1 MADNMGAIFSVEF
14 EDYASVKKK
23 LDILT
28 SQIQA
33 NSKISFAIDNNA
45 IIKALTD
52 INKLASQKIDISPN
66 GDIRL
71 LSTYKDELGQIIKLK
86 QDLAKDTTNISINSN
101 ITKQAQEQQRIAKE
115 TSDMWQQISQKQRQE
130 SQQEAE
136 EYNRI
141 QREKYALEQ
150 EFINASNA
158 LKQKASQRRIQ
169 EAQQEASI
177 VNKTL
182 EANYREQQ
190 TAENQYKQAQKLIE
204 LEKEKLNIRLK
215 SIELNKG
222 DLVNK
227 NYSNVIKNNIS
238 NLSGNTVDDVRN
250 KTRLLNIELQKL
262 DQNARAKG
270 LAIGKTELQ
279 GFGDSLKSVT
289 ANLGLFFTSG
299 MLLRS
304 VFNEFRTGLTDI
316 KNLDDAL
323 RDLKR
328 VADDVSDSTLNN
340 FINKANSMAI
350 ALGSSTEGVIN
361 ATTTFKQL
369 GYSFEEASNYMAKN
383 SIILSNVGDMSA
395 EDSANAIVSILKGFK
410 MEASQTTQVVD
421 MLNEAGNRFAITTGQ
436 LAEGLRIG
444 SASLAIAN
452 NDLAQSSALI
462 TAGTEVLRNPDQVAN
477 GLKTISMRLRG
488 ISQDGEELVPNMR
501 ELVKSLSGVD
511 ITDKQTGNIRST
523 FDILND
529 IGKVWDDLGDKE
541 RALLTEE
548 IAGKNRANVL
558 SSILQNAEQLDKVYE
573 SLQNSA
579 GSAEEEQARYMD
591 SISGKLNA
599 FSESV
604 KKIWIDS
611 INTDTVKNII
621 DMGTT
626 FVNIFDG
633 VINTV
638 GVLPT
643 TITAVTG
650 ALTIFNEKFREST
663 TIFMNAIPLLNNM
676 FNGLNSMTLNLQA
689 SSTQLKSQIVTLK
702 TYAQSYQQA
711 GMSTKAMGTNL
722 AMLQAKLA
730 VTTVGLI
737 ATKVATIALQTA
749 FSMGL
754 SFAIT
759 GAISLVGKLGKELIG
774 TGKSMAECKTQ
785 AESLQNVL
793 SKENGDNDLISQYE
807 KLNKSLE
814 DGNLTEQERSEINN
828 KIYDVKEKIS
838 NLDSDY
844 KRILEDNTGSYEEQ
858 LNLMKGIY
866 DLKLKDASKDLDDEM
881 MSQKKAERIKNQL
894 DQNIQAIRE
903 YQENGT
909 WMGTKESEDSMSKSF
924 EKAKKNVKEYYTEL
938 SMYNSNVKLMEEA
951 NYSSGRSVLELS
963 DDTKKLYNELY
974 NVQGALNGAKQETE
988 DLGNSTEMT
997 KQQFESMADTI
1008 SGSTNKIK
1016 LLQDAI
1022 EEFGKTG
1029 KISTSLE
1036 DKIFASNDLEMIAML
1051 GDKNTFLEKANGL
1064 LNQEI
1069 QLREQNKKVIIEE
1082 AQNQVNSDNVKISS
1096 TQRILNDMAKMTGKT
1111 VDELGKQYGIDVSNF
1126 NSSQNPKA
1134 NAMSNVLNDMAK
1146 MTGKTVT
1153 QLGKEYGIDVENFK
1167 NASQAKI
1174 DIFEKQSQFTKT
1186 KMDMLQ
1192 NGFDPLLNSW
1202 EEKFNK
1208 NQNPY
1213 GWKPVVSSSY
1223 KPISSSYN
1231 PVSSNY
1237 SPSGSKSSKS
1247 EVADLELKIDRYY
1260 KLNNVIDGLNS
1271 TLGIYE
1277 SKLEYATGKKYVDI
1291 INEELS
1297 IYKQQQQAI
1306 QNKVSE
1312 MKKEQAEQ
1320 KRLLQQNGF
1329 IFDSIGNI
1337 TNATQRLQQLQ
1348 NSANSKSGNAKEKAK
1363 KQVEDISEALK
1374 NYADLTFNSLPEM
1387 EKEWQN
1393 LSNKIKDTNK
1403 EMTNLVSEQE
1413 EKIYDLI
1420 KYKLEKLVD
1429 EETKALNNLK
1439 NKMDK
1444 IWSKEDYQD
1453 ELDEKQNNL
1462 ADLYAQ
1468 MQEAL
1473 RSGNTMLAENLRK
1486 EYEEAQKELNNLIK
1500 EQDRN
1505 DFTDKI
1511 DDKISSLDEALQE
1524 ALKPENINKIIEEG
1538 LKTGYIQI
1546 GDEIINVQNAMN
1558 EMIKETTVGFQTAG
1572 NAMKEYI
1579 DSLKTAEEIYKNIQG
1594 INANLGITIDK
1605 NFGNK
1610 NRILTEP
1617 SQLARV
1623 STNTNNN
1630 NNITIQVNKPL
1641 VEVGSTSDM
1650 TKNEIVDL
1658 VDNRFD
1664 KFTDSVVD
1672 IIKHNS

>member
-28 SQIQA
+28 SQIQT

-66 GDIRL
+66 GDIRM

-86 QDLAKDTTNISINSN
+86 QDLAKDTTSISIDSN

-115 TSDMWQQISQKQRQE
+115 TSNMWQQISQKQRQE
-130 SQQEAE
+130 SQQEAD

-141 QREKYALEQ
+141 QREKYDSEQ
-150 EFINASNA
+150 EFIDASNA

-182 EANYREQQ
+182 EANYKEQQ

-215 SIELNKG
+215 SVELNRG

-238 NLSGNTVDDVRN
+238 NLNGNTVDDVRN

-304 VFNEFRTGLTDI
+304 VFNELRTGLTDI

-328 VADDVSDSTLNN
+328 VVDDVSDNTLNS
-340 FINKANSMAI
+340 FVNKANSMAI
-350 ALGSSTEGVIN
+350 ALGSSTEGVIK

-369 GYSFEEASNYMAKN
+369 GYTFEEASNYMAKN

-395 EDSANAIVSILKGFK
+395 EDSANSIVSILKAFK
-410 MEASQTTQVVD
+410 LEASDTTQVVD
-421 MLNEAGNRFAITTGQ
+421 MLNEAGNKFAITTQQ
-436 LAEGLRIG
+436 LAEGLRVG

-462 TAGTEVLRNPDQVAN
+462 TTGTEVLRNPEQVAN

-488 ISQDGEELVPNMR
+488 IADENGELVPEMQ
-501 ELVKSLSGVD
+501 ELVKSLSDVD
-511 ITDKQTGNIRST
+511 ITDKQTGDIRST

-529 IGKVWDDLGDKE
+529 MGKVWDKLGDKQQ
-541 RALLTEE
+541 ALLAENV
-548 IAGKNRANVL
+548 AGKTRANVFA
-558 SSILQNAEQLDKVYE
+558 SIMQNAEKLDEAYTK
-573 SLQNSA
+573 LQNSA

-611 INTDTVKNII
+611 INTDAVKNII

-689 SSTQLKSQIVTLK
+689 SSTQLKSQIATLK
-702 TYAQSYQQA
+702 TYAQSYQQT
-711 GMSTKAMGTNL
+711 GMSTKIMGTNL

-754 SFAIT
+754 SLAIT
-759 GAISLVGKLGKELIG
+759 GAISLIGKLGKELIG
-774 TGKSMAECKTQ
+774 TGKSMSECKTQ

-1022 EEFGKTG
+1022 EEFSKTG

-1444 IWSKEDYQD
+1444 KLSKEDYQD
-1453 ELDEKQNNL
+1453 ELDKKQNNL

>member
-115 TSDMWQQISQKQRQE
+115 TSDMWQQISKKQRQE

-136 EYNRI
+136 EYNRV
-141 QREKYALEQ
+141 QREKYASEQ

-169 EAQQEASI
+169 ESQQEASI

-215 SIELNKG
+215 SIELNRG

-304 VFNEFRTGLTDI
+304 VFNEFKTGLTDI

-383 SIILSNVGDMSA
+383 SIILSNVGDMST

-488 ISQDGEELVPNMR
+488 ISQDGEELVPNMQ

-689 SSTQLKSQIVTLK
+689 SSTQLKSQIATLK

-711 GMSTKAMGTNL
+711 GMSTKAMGANL

-828 KIYDVKEKIS
+828 KIYDVKEKIG

-963 DDTKKLYNELY
+963 DDAKNLYNELY
-974 NVQGALNGAKQETE
+974 NVQGALNGAKRETE
-988 DLGNSTEMT
+988 DFGNSTEMT

-1036 DKIFASNDLEMIAML
+1036 DKIFASNELEMIAML

-1260 KLNNVIDGLNS
+1260 KLNNVIDRLNS

-1393 LSNKIKDTNK
+1393 LSNKIKDINK

-1579 DSLKTAEEIYKNIQG
+1579 DNLKTAEEIYKNIQG
-1594 INANLGITIDK
+1594 INANLGITTDK

>member
-1 MADNMGAIFSVEF
+1 MGAIFSVEF

-215 SIELNKG
+215 SIELNRG

-328 VADDVSDSTLNN
+328 VADDVSDNTLNN
-340 FINKANSMAI
+340 FVNKANSMAI
-350 ALGSSTEGVIN
+350 ALGNSTEGVIK

-369 GYSFEEASNYMAKN
+369 GYTFEEASNYMAKN

-395 EDSANAIVSILKGFK
+395 EDSANSIVSILKAFK
-410 MEASQTTQVVD
+410 LEASDTTQVVD
-421 MLNEAGNRFAITTGQ
+421 MLNEAGNKFAITTQQ
-436 LAEGLRIG
+436 LAEGLRVG

-462 TAGTEVLRNPDQVAN
+462 TTGTEVLRNPEQVAN

-488 ISQDGEELVPNMR
+488 IADENGELVPKMEELVKN
-501 ELVKSLSGVD
+501 LAGVD
-511 ITDKQTGNIRST
+511 ITDKQTGDIRST

-529 IGKVWDDLGDKE
+529 MGKVWDSLTDKQQ
-541 RALLTEE
+541 ALLAENV
-548 IAGKNRANVL
+548 AGKTRANVFA
-558 SSILQNAEQLDKVYE
+558 SIMQNAKQLDKVYE

-689 SSTQLKSQIVTLK
+689 SSTQLKSQIATLK

-711 GMSTKAMGTNL
+711 GMSTKAMGANL

-754 SFAIT
+754 SLAIT
-759 GAISLVGKLGKELIG
+759 GAISLAGKLGKELIG

-938 SMYNSNVKLMEEA
+938 SMYNTNVKLMEEA

-1022 EEFGKTG
+1022 EEFSKTG

-1126 NSSQNPKA
+1126 NSSQNPKV

-1572 NAMKEYI
+1572 NVMKEYI

>member
-28 SQIQA
+28 SQIQT

-66 GDIRL
+66 GDIRM
-71 LSTYKDELGQIIKLK
+71 LSTYKDELGQIVKLK
-86 QDLAKDTTNISINSN
+86 QDLAKDTTSISIDSN

-115 TSDMWQQISQKQRQE
+115 TSNMWQQISQKQRQE
-130 SQQEAE
+130 SQQEAD

-141 QREKYALEQ
+141 QREKYDSEQ

-182 EANYREQQ
+182 EANYKEQQ

-215 SIELNKG
+215 SVELNRG

-238 NLSGNTVDDVRN
+238 NLNGNTVDDVRS

-279 GFGDSLKSVT
+279 GFGDSLKSAT
-289 ANLGLFFTSG
+289 ANLGLFFTGG

-304 VFNEFRTGLTDI
+304 VFNELRTGLADI

-328 VADDVSDSTLNN
+328 VTDDVSDNTLNN
-340 FINKANSMAI
+340 FVNKANSMAI
-350 ALGSSTEGVIN
+350 ALGNSTEGVIN

-383 SIILSNVGDMSA
+383 SIILSNVGNMSA
-395 EDSANAIVSILKGFK
+395 EDSANSIVSILKAFK
-410 MEASQTTQVVD
+410 LEASDTTQVVD
-421 MLNEAGNRFAITTGQ
+421 MLNEAGNNFAITTQQ
-436 LAEGLRIG
+436 LSEGLRVG

-462 TAGTEVLRNPDQVAN
+462 TTGTEVLRNPEQVAN

-488 ISQDGEELVPNMR
+488 IADENGELVPKMEELVKN
-501 ELVKSLSGVD
+501 LAGVD
-511 ITDKQTGNIRST
+511 ITDRQTGDIRST

-529 IGKVWDDLGDKE
+529 IGKVWDNLNDKQQ
-541 RALLTEE
+541 ALLAEN
-548 IAGKNRANVL
+548 IAGKTRANVFA
-558 SSILQNAEQLDKVYE
+558 SVMQNAEQLDEVYQ

-611 INTDTVKNII
+611 INTDTIKNII
-621 DMGTT
+621 DTGTA

-676 FNGLNSMTLNLQA
+676 FNGLNNMSLNLQA
-689 SSTQLKSQIVTLK
+689 SSTQLKSQIATLK

-711 GMSTKAMGTNL
+711 GMSTKVMGTNL

-754 SFAIT
+754 SLAIT
-759 GAISLVGKLGKELIG
+759 GAISLIGKLGKELIG
-774 TGKSMAECKTQ
+774 TGKSMSECKTQ

-866 DLKLKDASKDLDDEM
+866 DLKLKDTSQDLDDEM
-881 MSQKKAERIKNQL
+881 MSQKKADRIRNQL
-894 DQNIQAIRE
+894 EQNIQAIKE
-903 YQENGT
+903 YQDNGT
-909 WMGTKESEDSMSKSF
+909 WMGTKESEDSMAKAF

-938 SMYNSNVKLMEEA
+938 AMYNSNVKLMEEA
-951 NYSSGRSVLELS
+951 NYDSGRSVVELS
-963 DDTKKLYNELY
+963 DDAKVLYNELY
-974 NVQGALNGAKQETE
+974 NTKDILDTTGQGVK
-988 DLGNSTEMT
+988 DLGNSAEMT
-997 KQQFESMADTI
+997 EKQFESMANTI

-1016 LLQDAI
+1016 LLQDVI

-1029 KISTSLE
+1029 KISASLE

-1069 QLREQNKKVIIEE
+1069 ELREQNKKVIIEE
-1082 AQNQVNSDNVKISS
+1082 AQNQVNSDNVKITS

-1111 VDELGKQYGIDVSNF
+1111 VDELGKQYGVDVSNF

-1192 NGFDPLLNSW
+1192 NGFDPLLDKW

-1213 GWKPVVSSSY
+1213 GWKPVVSSNY
-1223 KPISSSYN
+1223 VPISSSYN

-1237 SPSGSKSSKS
+1237 SSGGSKSSKS

-1260 KLNNVIDGLNS
+1260 KLNNVIEGLNS

-1329 IFDSIGNI
+1329 VFDSIGNI

-1348 NSANSKSGNAKEKAK
+1348 NSANSKSGNEKEKAK
-1363 KQVEDISEALK
+1363 KQVENISEALK

-1393 LSNKIKDTNK
+1393 LSNKIKDANK

-1473 RSGNTMLAENLRK
+1473 RGGNTMLAENLRK

-1579 DSLKTAEEIYKNIQG
+1579 DSLKIAEEIYKNIQG
-1594 INANLGITIDK
+1594 INANLGITVDK

-1617 SQLARV
+1617 NQLSRV
-1623 STNTNNN
+1623 ATNTTNNGDVILQIN
-1630 NNITIQVNKPL
+1630 TPLLQVDHIDNSNKQEMQEYTDRAVDRLTNNIVDVIQ
-1641 VEVGSTSDM
+1641 
-1650 TKNEIVDL
+1650 
-1658 VDNRFD
+1658 
-1664 KFTDSVVD
+1664 
-1672 IIKHNS
+1672 HNT

>member
-28 SQIQA
+28 SQIQT

-66 GDIRL
+66 GDIRV
-71 LSTYKDELGQIIKLK
+71 LSTYKDELGQIVKLK
-86 QDLAKDTTNISINSN
+86 QDLAKDTTSISIDSN

-115 TSDMWQQISQKQRQE
+115 TSNMWQQISQKQRQE
-130 SQQEAE
+130 SQQEAD

-141 QREKYALEQ
+141 QREKYDSEQ

-182 EANYREQQ
+182 EANYKEQQ

-215 SIELNKG
+215 SVELNRG

-238 NLSGNTVDDVRN
+238 NLNGNTVDDVRN

-436 LAEGLRIG
+436 LAEGLRVG

-488 ISQDGEELVPNMR
+488 ISQDGEELVPNMQ

-689 SSTQLKSQIVTLK
+689 SSTQLKSQIATLK

-754 SFAIT
+754 SLAIT

-866 DLKLKDASKDLDDEM
+866 DLKLKDSSKDLDNEM

-909 WMGTKESEDSMSKSF
+909 WMGTKESEDSMSKAF

-963 DDTKKLYNELY
+963 DDAKNLYNELY
-974 NVQGALNGAKQETE
+974 NVQGALNGAKRETE

-1016 LLQDAI
+1016 LLQDVI

-1029 KISTSLE
+1029 KISASLE

-1069 QLREQNKKVIIEE
+1069 ELREQNKKVIIEE
-1082 AQNQVNSDNVKISS
+1082 AQNQVNSDNVKITS

-1111 VDELGKQYGIDVSNF
+1111 VDELGKQYGVDVSNF

-1146 MTGKTVT
+1146 MTGKTVS

-1192 NGFDPLLNSW
+1192 NGFDPLLDKW

-1213 GWKPVVSSSY
+1213 GWKPVVSSNY
-1223 KPISSSYN
+1223 VPISSSYN

-1237 SPSGSKSSKS
+1237 SSGGSKSSKS

-1260 KLNNVIDGLNS
+1260 KLNNVIEGLNS

-1348 NSANSKSGNAKEKAK
+1348 NSANSKSGNEKEKAK
-1363 KQVEDISEALK
+1363 KQVENISEALK

-1444 IWSKEDYQD
+1444 MWSKEDYQD

-1473 RSGNTMLAENLRK
+1473 RGGNTMLAENLRK

-1546 GDEIINVQNAMN
+1546 DDEIINVQNAMN

-1579 DSLKTAEEIYKNIQG
+1579 DSLKIAEEIYKNIQG
-1594 INANLGITIDK
+1594 INANLGITVDK

-1610 NRILTEP
+1610 SRILTTP
-1617 SQLARV
+1617 SQLSRV
-1623 STNTNNN
+1623 ATNTNNN
-1630 NNITIQVNKPL
+1630 NNVTIEVNSPL
-1641 VEVGSTSDM
+1641 VEVGSVSDV
-1650 TKNEIVDL
+1650 TKDEIVNL
-1658 VDNRFD
+1658 VDNKLDRLKD
-1664 KFTDSVVD
+1664 DIVD
-1672 IIKHNS
+1672 VIQHNT

>member
-28 SQIQA
+28 SQIQT

-66 GDIRL
+66 GDIRM
-71 LSTYKDELGQIIKLK
+71 LSTYKDELGQIVKLK
-86 QDLAKDTTNISINSN
+86 QDLAKDTTSISIDSN

-115 TSDMWQQISQKQRQE
+115 TSNMWQQISQKQRQE
-130 SQQEAE
+130 SQQEAD

-141 QREKYALEQ
+141 QREKYDSEQ

-182 EANYREQQ
+182 EANYKEQQ

-215 SIELNKG
+215 SVELNRG

-238 NLSGNTVDDVRN
+238 NLNGNTVDDVRN

-304 VFNEFRTGLTDI
+304 VFNELRTGLTDI

-328 VADDVSDSTLNN
+328 VADDVSDNTLNS
-340 FINKANSMAI
+340 FVNKANSMAI
-350 ALGSSTEGVIN
+350 ALGSSTEGVIK

-369 GYSFEEASNYMAKN
+369 GYTFEEASNYMAKN
-383 SIILSNVGDMSA
+383 SIVLSNVGDMSA
-395 EDSANAIVSILKGFK
+395 EDSANSIVSILKAFK
-410 MEASQTTQVVD
+410 LEASDTTQVVD
-421 MLNEAGNRFAITTGQ
+421 MLNEAGNNFAITTQQ
-436 LAEGLRIG
+436 LAEGLRVG

-462 TAGTEVLRNPDQVAN
+462 TTGTEVLRNPEQVAN

-488 ISQDGEELVPNMR
+488 IADENGELVPEMQ

-511 ITDKQTGNIRST
+511 ITDKQTGDIRST

-529 IGKVWDDLGDKE
+529 MGKVWDKLGDKQQ
-541 RALLTEE
+541 ALLAEN
-548 IAGKNRANVL
+548 IAGKTRANVFA
-558 SSILQNAEQLDKVYE
+558 SVMQNAEKLDEAYTK
-573 SLQNSA
+573 LQNSA

-689 SSTQLKSQIVTLK
+689 SSTQLKSQIATLK

-754 SFAIT
+754 SLAIT

-909 WMGTKESEDSMSKSF
+909 WMGTKESEDSMSKAF

-963 DDTKKLYNELY
+963 DDAKNLYNELY
-974 NVQGALNGAKQETE
+974 NVQGALNGAKRETE

-1022 EEFGKTG
+1022 EEFSKTG
-1029 KISTSLE
+1029 KISTGLE

-1082 AQNQVNSDNVKISS
+1082 AQNQVNSDNVKITS

-1111 VDELGKQYGIDVSNF
+1111 VDELGKQYGVDVSNF

-1146 MTGKTVT
+1146 MTGKTVA

-1192 NGFDPLLNSW
+1192 NGFDPLLDKW

-1260 KLNNVIDGLNS
+1260 KLNNVIDRLNS

-1277 SKLEYATGKKYVDI
+1277 SKLEYATGKQYVDI

-1348 NSANSKSGNAKEKAK
+1348 NSANSKSGNEKEKAK
-1363 KQVEDISEALK
+1363 KQVESISEALK
-1374 NYADLTFNSLPEM
+1374 NYADLTFESIPEM

-1473 RSGNTMLAENLRK
+1473 RGGNTMLAENLRK

-1579 DSLKTAEEIYKNIQG
+1579 DSLKIAEEIYKNIQG
-1594 INANLGITIDK
+1594 INANLGITVDK

-1610 NRILTEP
+1610 SRILTEP
-1617 SQLARV
+1617 NQLSRV
-1623 STNTNNN
+1623 ATNTTNNGDVILQIN
-1630 NNITIQVNKPL
+1630 TPLLQVDHIDNSNKQEMQEYTDRAVDRLTNNIVDVIQ
-1641 VEVGSTSDM
+1641 
-1650 TKNEIVDL
+1650 
-1658 VDNRFD
+1658 
-1664 KFTDSVVD
+1664 
-1672 IIKHNS
+1672 HNT

>member
-28 SQIQA
+28 SQIQT

-66 GDIRL
+66 GDIRM
-71 LSTYKDELGQIIKLK
+71 LSTYKDELGQIVKLK
-86 QDLAKDTTNISINSN
+86 QDLAKDTTSISIDSN

-115 TSDMWQQISQKQRQE
+115 TSNMWQQISQKQRQE

-141 QREKYALEQ
+141 QREKYASEQ

-215 SIELNKG
+215 SIELNRG

-304 VFNEFRTGLTDI
+304 VFNELRTGLTDI

-436 LAEGLRIG
+436 LAEGLRVG

-488 ISQDGEELVPNMR
+488 ISQDGEELVPNMQ

-611 INTDTVKNII
+611 INTDAVKNII

-689 SSTQLKSQIVTLK
+689 SSTQLKSQIATLK
-702 TYAQSYQQA
+702 TYAQSYQQT

-754 SFAIT
+754 SLAIT

-909 WMGTKESEDSMSKSF
+909 WMGTKESEDSMSKAF

-963 DDTKKLYNELY
+963 DDAKNLYNELY
-974 NVQGALNGAKQETE
+974 NVQGALNGAKRETE

-1022 EEFGKTG
+1022 EEFSKTG
-1029 KISTSLE
+1029 KISTGLE

-1082 AQNQVNSDNVKISS
+1082 AQNQVNSDNTKITS

-1111 VDELGKQYGIDVSNF
+1111 VDELGKQYGVDVSNF

-1146 MTGKTVT
+1146 MTGKTVA

-1237 SPSGSKSSKS
+1237 SSGGSKSSKS

-1260 KLNNVIDGLNS
+1260 KLNNVIEGLNS

-1348 NSANSKSGNAKEKAK
+1348 NSANSKSGNEKEKAK
-1363 KQVEDISEALK
+1363 KQVENISEALK

-1444 IWSKEDYQD
+1444 MWSKEDYQD

-1473 RSGNTMLAENLRK
+1473 RGGNTMLAENLRK

-1579 DSLKTAEEIYKNIQG
+1579 DSLKIAEEIYKNIQG
-1594 INANLGITIDK
+1594 INANLGITVDK

-1610 NRILTEP
+1610 SRILTTP
-1617 SQLARV
+1617 SQLSRV
-1623 STNTNNN
+1623 ATNTNNN
-1630 NNITIQVNKPL
+1630 NNVTIEVNSPL
-1641 VEVGSTSDM
+1641 VEVGSVSDV
-1650 TKNEIVDL
+1650 TKDEIVNL
-1658 VDNRFD
+1658 VDNKLDRLKD
-1664 KFTDSVVD
+1664 DIVD
-1672 IIKHNS
+1672 VIQHNT

>member
-215 SIELNKG
+215 SIELNRG

-328 VADDVSDSTLNN
+328 VADDVSDNTLNN
-340 FINKANSMAI
+340 FVNKANSMAI
-350 ALGSSTEGVIN
+350 ALGNSTEGVIK

-369 GYSFEEASNYMAKN
+369 GYTFEEASNYMAKN

-395 EDSANAIVSILKGFK
+395 EDSANSIVSILKAFK
-410 MEASQTTQVVD
+410 LEASDTTQVVD
-421 MLNEAGNRFAITTGQ
+421 MLNEAGNKFAITTQQ
-436 LAEGLRIG
+436 LAEGLRVG

-462 TAGTEVLRNPDQVAN
+462 TTGTEVLRNPEQVAN

-488 ISQDGEELVPNMR
+488 IADENGELVPKMEELVKN
-501 ELVKSLSGVD
+501 LAGVD
-511 ITDKQTGNIRST
+511 ITDKQTGDIRST

-529 IGKVWDDLGDKE
+529 MGKVWDSLTDKQQ
-541 RALLTEE
+541 ALLAENV
-548 IAGKNRANVL
+548 AGKTRANVFA
-558 SSILQNAEQLDKVYE
+558 SIMQNAKQLDKVYE

-689 SSTQLKSQIVTLK
+689 SSTQLKSQIATLK

-711 GMSTKAMGTNL
+711 GMSTKAMGANL

-754 SFAIT
+754 SLAIT
-759 GAISLVGKLGKELIG
+759 GAISLAGKLGKELIG

-938 SMYNSNVKLMEEA
+938 SMYNTNVKLMEEA

-1022 EEFGKTG
+1022 EEFSKTG

-1126 NSSQNPKA
+1126 NSSQNPKV

-1572 NAMKEYI
+1572 NVMKEYI

>member
-28 SQIQA
+28 SQIQT

-66 GDIRL
+66 GDIRM

-86 QDLAKDTTNISINSN
+86 QDLAKDTTSISIDSN

-115 TSDMWQQISQKQRQE
+115 TSNMWQQISQKQRQE
-130 SQQEAE
+130 SQQEAD

-141 QREKYALEQ
+141 QREKYDSEQ

-182 EANYREQQ
+182 EANYKEQQ

-215 SIELNKG
+215 SVELNRG

-238 NLSGNTVDDVRN
+238 NLNGNTVDDVRN

-304 VFNEFRTGLTDI
+304 VFNELRTGLTDI

-328 VADDVSDSTLNN
+328 VADDVSDNTLNS
-340 FINKANSMAI
+340 FVNKANSMAI
-350 ALGSSTEGVIN
+350 ALGSSTEGVIK

-369 GYSFEEASNYMAKN
+369 GYTFEEASNYMAKN

-395 EDSANAIVSILKGFK
+395 EDSANSIVSILKAFK
-410 MEASQTTQVVD
+410 LEASDTTQVVD
-421 MLNEAGNRFAITTGQ
+421 MLNEAGNKFAITTQQ
-436 LAEGLRIG
+436 LAEGLRVG

-462 TAGTEVLRNPDQVAN
+462 TTGTEVLRNPEQVAN

-488 ISQDGEELVPNMR
+488 IADENGELVPEMQ

-511 ITDKQTGNIRST
+511 ITDKQTGDIRST

-529 IGKVWDDLGDKE
+529 MGKVWDKLGDKQQ
-541 RALLTEE
+541 ALLAENV
-548 IAGKNRANVL
+548 AGKTRANVFA
-558 SSILQNAEQLDKVYE
+558 SIMQNAEKLDEAYTK
-573 SLQNSA
+573 LQNSA

-611 INTDTVKNII
+611 INTDAVKNII

-689 SSTQLKSQIVTLK
+689 SSTQLKSQIATLK

-711 GMSTKAMGTNL
+711 GMSTKIMGTNL

-754 SFAIT
+754 SLAIT
-759 GAISLVGKLGKELIG
+759 GAISLIGKLGKELIG
-774 TGKSMAECKTQ
+774 TGKSMSECKTQ

-866 DLKLKDASKDLDDEM
+866 DLKLKDSSKDLDNEM

-909 WMGTKESEDSMSKSF
+909 WMGTKESEDSMSKAF

-963 DDTKKLYNELY
+963 DDAKNLYNELY
-974 NVQGALNGAKQETE
+974 NVQGALNGAKRETE

-1016 LLQDAI
+1016 LLQDVI

-1029 KISTSLE
+1029 KISASLE

-1069 QLREQNKKVIIEE
+1069 ELREQNKKVIIEE
-1082 AQNQVNSDNVKISS
+1082 AQNQVNSDNVKITS

-1111 VDELGKQYGIDVSNF
+1111 VDELGKQYGVDVSNF

-1146 MTGKTVT
+1146 MTGKTVS

-1192 NGFDPLLNSW
+1192 NGFDPLLDKW

-1213 GWKPVVSSSY
+1213 GWKPVVSSNY
-1223 KPISSSYN
+1223 VPISSSYN

-1237 SPSGSKSSKS
+1237 SSGGSKSSKS

-1260 KLNNVIDGLNS
+1260 KLNNVIEGLNS

-1348 NSANSKSGNAKEKAK
+1348 NSANSKSGNEKEKAK
-1363 KQVEDISEALK
+1363 KQVENISEALK

-1444 IWSKEDYQD
+1444 MWSKEDYQD

-1473 RSGNTMLAENLRK
+1473 RGGNTMLAENLRK

-1524 ALKPENINKIIEEG
+1524 ALKPENINKIIEKG

-1579 DSLKTAEEIYKNIQG
+1579 DSLKIAEEIYKNIQG
-1594 INANLGITIDK
+1594 INANLGITVDK

-1610 NRILTEP
+1610 SRILTTP
-1617 SQLARV
+1617 SQLSRV
-1623 STNTNNN
+1623 ATNTNNN
-1630 NNITIQVNKPL
+1630 NNVTIEVNSPL
-1641 VEVGSTSDM
+1641 VEVGSVSDV
-1650 TKNEIVDL
+1650 TKDEIVNL
-1658 VDNRFD
+1658 VDNKLDRLKD
-1664 KFTDSVVD
+1664 DIVD
-1672 IIKHNS
+1672 VIQHNT

>member
-28 SQIQA
+28 SQIQT

-66 GDIRL
+66 GDIRM

-86 QDLAKDTTNISINSN
+86 QDLAKDTTSISIDSN

-115 TSDMWQQISQKQRQE
+115 TSNMWQQISQKQRQE
-130 SQQEAE
+130 SQQEAD

-141 QREKYALEQ
+141 QREKYDSEQ

-182 EANYREQQ
+182 EANYKEQQ

-215 SIELNKG
+215 SVELNRG

-238 NLSGNTVDDVRN
+238 NLNGNTVDDVRS

-279 GFGDSLKSVT
+279 GFGDSLKSAT
-289 ANLGLFFTSG
+289 ANLGLFFTGG

-304 VFNEFRTGLTDI
+304 VFNELRTGLADI

-328 VADDVSDSTLNN
+328 VTDDVSDNTLNN
-340 FINKANSMAI
+340 FVNKANSMAI
-350 ALGSSTEGVIN
+350 ALGNSTEGVIN

-383 SIILSNVGDMSA
+383 SIILSNVGNMSA
-395 EDSANAIVSILKGFK
+395 EDSANSIVSILKAFK
-410 MEASQTTQVVD
+410 LEASDTTQVVD
-421 MLNEAGNRFAITTGQ
+421 MLNEAGNNFAITTQQ
-436 LAEGLRIG
+436 LSEGLRVG

-462 TAGTEVLRNPDQVAN
+462 TTGTEVLRNPEQVAN

-488 ISQDGEELVPNMR
+488 IADENGELVPKMEELVKN
-501 ELVKSLSGVD
+501 LAGVD
-511 ITDKQTGNIRST
+511 ITDRQTGNIRST

-529 IGKVWDDLGDKE
+529 IGKVWDNLNDKQQ
-541 RALLTEE
+541 ALLAEN
-548 IAGKNRANVL
+548 IAGKTRANVFA
-558 SSILQNAEQLDKVYE
+558 SVMQNAEQLDEVYQ

-611 INTDTVKNII
+611 INTDTIKNII
-621 DMGTT
+621 DTGTA

-676 FNGLNSMTLNLQA
+676 FNGLNNMSLNLQA
-689 SSTQLKSQIVTLK
+689 SSTQLKSQIATLK

-711 GMSTKAMGTNL
+711 GMSTKIMGTNL

-754 SFAIT
+754 SLAIT

-866 DLKLKDASKDLDDEM
+866 DLKLKDASKDLDNEM

-909 WMGTKESEDSMSKSF
+909 WMGTKESEDSMSKAF

-963 DDTKKLYNELY
+963 DDAKNLYNELY
-974 NVQGALNGAKQETE
+974 NVQGALNGAKRETE

-1022 EEFGKTG
+1022 EEFSKTG
-1029 KISTSLE
+1029 KISTGLE

-1082 AQNQVNSDNVKISS
+1082 AQNQVNSDNTKITS

-1237 SPSGSKSSKS
+1237 SSGGSKSSKS

-1260 KLNNVIDGLNS
+1260 KLNNVIERLNS

-1348 NSANSKSGNAKEKAK
+1348 NSANSKSGNEKEKAK
-1363 KQVEDISEALK
+1363 KQVENISEALK

-1444 IWSKEDYQD
+1444 MWSKEDYQD

-1473 RSGNTMLAENLRK
+1473 RGGNTMLAENLRK

-1558 EMIKETTVGFQTAG
+1558 EMIKETTIGFQTAG

-1579 DSLKTAEEIYKNIQG
+1579 DSLKIAEEIYKNIQG
-1594 INANLGITIDK
+1594 INANLGVTVDK

-1610 NRILTEP
+1610 NRILTTP
-1617 SQLARV
+1617 SQLSRV
-1623 STNTNNN
+1623 ATNTNNN
-1630 NNITIQVNKPL
+1630 NNVTIEVNSPL
-1641 VEVGSTSDM
+1641 VEVGSVSDV
-1650 TKNEIVDL
+1650 TKDEIVNL
-1658 VDNRFD
+1658 VDNKLDRLKD
-1664 KFTDSVVD
+1664 DIVD
-1672 IIKHNS
+1672 VIQHNT

>member
-28 SQIQA
+28 SQIQT

-66 GDIRL
+66 GDIRM
-71 LSTYKDELGQIIKLK
+71 LSTYKDELGQIVKLK
-86 QDLAKDTTNISINSN
+86 QDLAKDTTSISINSN

-115 TSDMWQQISQKQRQE
+115 TSDMWQQISQKQKQE

-141 QREKYALEQ
+141 QREKYASEQ

-215 SIELNKG
+215 SIELNRG

-328 VADDVSDSTLNN
+328 VADDVSDNTLNN
-340 FINKANSMAI
+340 FVNKANSMAI
-350 ALGSSTEGVIN
+350 ALGNSTEGVIK

-369 GYSFEEASNYMAKN
+369 GYTFEEASNYMAKN

-395 EDSANAIVSILKGFK
+395 EDSANSIVSILKAFK
-410 MEASQTTQVVD
+410 LEASDTTQVVD
-421 MLNEAGNRFAITTGQ
+421 MLNEAGNNFAITTQQ
-436 LAEGLRIG
+436 LSEGLRVG

-462 TAGTEVLRNPDQVAN
+462 TTGTEVLRNPEQVAN

-488 ISQDGEELVPNMR
+488 IADENGELVPKMEELVKN
-501 ELVKSLSGVD
+501 LAGVD

-529 IGKVWDDLGDKE
+529 IGKVWDNLNDKQQ
-541 RALLTEE
+541 ALLAEN
-548 IAGKNRANVL
+548 IAGKTRANVFA
-558 SSILQNAEQLDKVYE
+558 SVMQNAEQLDEVYQ

-611 INTDTVKNII
+611 INTDTIKNII
-621 DMGTT
+621 DTGTA

-676 FNGLNSMTLNLQA
+676 FNGLNNMSLKLQA
-689 SSTQLKSQIVTLK
+689 SSTQLKSQIATLK

-711 GMSTKAMGTNL
+711 GMSTKIMGTNL

-754 SFAIT
+754 SLAIT
-759 GAISLVGKLGKELIG
+759 GAISLIGKLGKELIG
-774 TGKSMAECKTQ
+774 TGKSMSECKTQ
-785 AESLQNVL
+785 AESLQNML

-866 DLKLKDASKDLDDEM
+866 DLKLKDTSQDLDDEM
-881 MSQKKAERIKNQL
+881 MSQKKADRIRNQL
-894 DQNIQAIRE
+894 EQNIQAIKE
-903 YQENGT
+903 YQDNGT
-909 WMGTKESEDSMSKSF
+909 WMGTKESEDSMAKAF

-938 SMYNSNVKLMEEA
+938 AMYNSNVKLMEEA
-951 NYSSGRSVLELS
+951 NYDSGRSVVELS
-963 DDTKKLYNELY
+963 DDAKVLYNELY
-974 NVQGALNGAKQETE
+974 NTKDILDTTGQGVK
-988 DLGNSTEMT
+988 DLGNSAEMT
-997 KQQFESMADTI
+997 EKQFESMANTI

-1016 LLQDAI
+1016 LLQDVI

-1029 KISTSLE
+1029 KISASLE

-1069 QLREQNKKVIIEE
+1069 ELREQNKKVIIEE
-1082 AQNQVNSDNVKISS
+1082 AQNQVNSDNVKITS

-1111 VDELGKQYGIDVSNF
+1111 VDELGKQYGVDVSNF

-1134 NAMSNVLNDMAK
+1134 NSMSNVLNDMAK

-1192 NGFDPLLNSW
+1192 NGFDPLLDKW

-1213 GWKPVVSSSY
+1213 GWKPVVSSNY
-1223 KPISSSYN
+1223 VPISSSYN

-1237 SPSGSKSSKS
+1237 SSGGSKSSKS

-1260 KLNNVIDGLNS
+1260 KLNNVIEGLNS

-1348 NSANSKSGNAKEKAK
+1348 NSANSKSGNEKEKAK
-1363 KQVEDISEALK
+1363 KQVENISEALK

-1393 LSNKIKDTNK
+1393 LSNKIKDANK

-1473 RSGNTMLAENLRK
+1473 RGGNTMLAENLRK

-1579 DSLKTAEEIYKNIQG
+1579 DSLKIAEEIYKNIQG
-1594 INANLGITIDK
+1594 INANLGITVDK

-1610 NRILTEP
+1610 SRILTTP
-1617 SQLARV
+1617 SQLSRV
-1623 STNTNNN
+1623 ATNTNNN
-1630 NNITIQVNKPL
+1630 NNVTIEVNSPL
-1641 VEVGSTSDM
+1641 VEVGSVSDV
-1650 TKNEIVDL
+1650 TKDEIVNL
-1658 VDNRFD
+1658 VDNKLDRLKD
-1664 KFTDSVVD
+1664 DIVD
-1672 IIKHNS
+1672 VIQHNT

>member
-141 QREKYALEQ
+141 QREKYASEQ
-150 EFINASNA
+150 EFINASNV

-182 EANYREQQ
+182 EVNYREQQ
-190 TAENQYKQAQKLIE
+190 IAENQYKQAQKLIE

-215 SIELNKG
+215 SIELNRG

-611 INTDTVKNII
+611 INTDTIKNII

-689 SSTQLKSQIVTLK
+689 SSTQLKSQIATLK

-963 DDTKKLYNELY
+963 DDAKNLYNELY
-974 NVQGALNGAKQETE
+974 NVQGALNGAKRETE
-988 DLGNSTEMT
+988 DFGNSTEMT

-1260 KLNNVIDGLNS
+1260 KLNNVIDRLNS

-1572 NAMKEYI
+1572 NAIKEYI

-1605 NFGNK
+1605 NFRNK

-1658 VDNRFD
+1658 VDDRFD
-1664 KFTDSVVD
+1664 KFTDSVAD

>member
-215 SIELNKG
+215 SIELNRG

-328 VADDVSDSTLNN
+328 VADDVSDNTLNN
-340 FINKANSMAI
+340 FVNKANSMAI
-350 ALGSSTEGVIN
+350 ALGNSTEGVIK

-369 GYSFEEASNYMAKN
+369 GYTFEEASNYMAKN

-395 EDSANAIVSILKGFK
+395 EDSANSIVSILKAFK
-410 MEASQTTQVVD
+410 LEASDTTQVVD
-421 MLNEAGNRFAITTGQ
+421 MLNEAGNKFAITTQQ
-436 LAEGLRIG
+436 LAEGLRVG

-462 TAGTEVLRNPDQVAN
+462 TTGTEVLRNPEQVAN

-488 ISQDGEELVPNMR
+488 IADENGELVPKMEELVKN
-501 ELVKSLSGVD
+501 LAGVD
-511 ITDKQTGNIRST
+511 ITDKQTGDIRST

-529 IGKVWDDLGDKE
+529 MGKVWDSLTDKQQ
-541 RALLTEE
+541 ALLAENV
-548 IAGKNRANVL
+548 AGKTRANVFA
-558 SSILQNAEQLDKVYE
+558 SIMQNAKQLDKVYE

-689 SSTQLKSQIVTLK
+689 SSTQLKSQIATLK

-711 GMSTKAMGTNL
+711 GMSTKAMGANL

-754 SFAIT
+754 SLAIT
-759 GAISLVGKLGKELIG
+759 GAISLAGKLGKELIG

-1022 EEFGKTG
+1022 EEFSKTG

-1126 NSSQNPKA
+1126 NSSQNPKV

-1329 IFDSIGNI
+1329 IFDSIENI

-1572 NAMKEYI
+1572 NVMKEYI

>member
-28 SQIQA
+28 SQIQT

-66 GDIRL
+66 GDIRM
-71 LSTYKDELGQIIKLK
+71 LSTYKDELGQIVKLK
-86 QDLAKDTTNISINSN
+86 QDLAKDTTSISINSN

-115 TSDMWQQISQKQRQE
+115 TSDMWQQISQKQKQE

-141 QREKYALEQ
+141 QREKYASEQ

-215 SIELNKG
+215 SVELNRG

-238 NLSGNTVDDVRN
+238 NLSGNTVDDVRS

-270 LAIGKTELQ
+270 LAIGKAELQ
-279 GFGDSLKSVT
+279 GFGDSLKSAT
-289 ANLGLFFTSG
+289 ANLGLFFTGG

-304 VFNEFRTGLTDI
+304 VFNELRTGLADI

-328 VADDVSDSTLNN
+328 VTDDVSDNTLNN
-340 FINKANSMAI
+340 FVNKANSMAI
-350 ALGSSTEGVIN
+350 ALGNSTEGVIN

-383 SIILSNVGDMSA
+383 SIILSNVGNMSA
-395 EDSANAIVSILKGFK
+395 EDSANSIVSILKAFK
-410 MEASQTTQVVD
+410 LEASDTTQVVD
-421 MLNEAGNRFAITTGQ
+421 MLNEAGNNFAITTQQ
-436 LAEGLRIG
+436 LSEGLRVG

-462 TAGTEVLRNPDQVAN
+462 TTGTEVLRNPEQVAN

-488 ISQDGEELVPNMR
+488 IADENGELVPKMEELVKN
-501 ELVKSLSGVD
+501 LAGVD

-529 IGKVWDDLGDKE
+529 IGKVWDNLNDKQQ
-541 RALLTEE
+541 ALLAEN
-548 IAGKNRANVL
+548 IAGKTRANVFA
-558 SSILQNAEQLDKVYE
+558 SVMQNAEQLDEVYQ

-611 INTDTVKNII
+611 INTDTIKNII
-621 DMGTT
+621 DTGTT

-676 FNGLNSMTLNLQA
+676 FNGLNNMSLNLQA
-689 SSTQLKSQIVTLK
+689 SSTQLKSQIATLK

-711 GMSTKAMGTNL
+711 GMSTKVMGTNL

-754 SFAIT
+754 SLAIT
-759 GAISLVGKLGKELIG
+759 GAISLIGKLGKELIG
-774 TGKSMAECKTQ
+774 TGKSMSECKTQ

-866 DLKLKDASKDLDDEM
+866 DLKLKDTSQDLDDEM
-881 MSQKKAERIKNQL
+881 MSQKKADRIRNQL
-894 DQNIQAIRE
+894 EQNIQAIKE
-903 YQENGT
+903 YQDNGT
-909 WMGTKESEDSMSKSF
+909 WMGTKESEDSMAKAF

-938 SMYNSNVKLMEEA
+938 AMYNSNVKLMEEA
-951 NYSSGRSVLELS
+951 NYDSGRSVVELS
-963 DDTKKLYNELY
+963 DDAKVLYNELY
-974 NVQGALNGAKQETE
+974 NTKDILDTTGQGVK
-988 DLGNSTEMT
+988 DLGNSAEMT
-997 KQQFESMADTI
+997 EKQFESMANTI

-1016 LLQDAI
+1016 LLQDVI

-1029 KISTSLE
+1029 KISASLE

-1069 QLREQNKKVIIEE
+1069 ELREQNKKVIIEE
-1082 AQNQVNSDNVKISS
+1082 AQNQVNSDNVKITS

-1111 VDELGKQYGIDVSNF
+1111 VDELGKQYGVDVSNF

-1192 NGFDPLLNSW
+1192 NGFDPLLDKW

-1213 GWKPVVSSSY
+1213 GWKPVVSSNY
-1223 KPISSSYN
+1223 VPISSSYN

-1237 SPSGSKSSKS
+1237 SSGGSKSSKS

-1260 KLNNVIDGLNS
+1260 KLNNVIEGLNS

-1329 IFDSIGNI
+1329 VFDSIGNI

-1348 NSANSKSGNAKEKAK
+1348 NSANSKSGNEKEKAK
-1363 KQVEDISEALK
+1363 KQVENISEALK

-1393 LSNKIKDTNK
+1393 LSNKIKDANK

-1473 RSGNTMLAENLRK
+1473 RGGNTMLAENLRR

-1579 DSLKTAEEIYKNIQG
+1579 DSLKIAEEIYKNIQG
-1594 INANLGITIDK
+1594 INANLGITVDK

-1610 NRILTEP
+1610 SRILTTP
-1617 SQLARV
+1617 SQLSRV
-1623 STNTNNN
+1623 ATNTNNN
-1630 NNITIQVNKPL
+1630 NNVTIEVNSPL
-1641 VEVGSTSDM
+1641 VEVGSVSDV
-1650 TKNEIVDL
+1650 TKDEIVNL
-1658 VDNRFD
+1658 VDNKLDRLKD
-1664 KFTDSVVD
+1664 DIVD
-1672 IIKHNS
+1672 VIQHNT